1 MYYKHAWVVAL
12 LALPAVTTPAGAQ
25 QPPSNSPA
33 QTPQYYPPPGGYQP
47 TPAAPA
53 PQQQQPPPQQP
64 GTYYPPAP
72 PQGYA
77 QPAPNYQ
84 PPPPARNQSPP
95 SYQAPPNYT
104 APSSYQPPAN
114 YQAPPASY
122 PPPAPPYQQATP
134 GYQPQTGYQA
144 PQSYQPPPGYQ
155 AAPANLPAP
164 ASQPAM
170 SYAPQA
176 NQQMP
181 RGAAEDQ
188 PAPYHVHRDRR
199 NGHDHV
205 YPDRGSVV
213 HAPPHGALVVNY
225 AGVSYRFHDGV
236 WYEPRG
242 PAFMV
247 VTPPIG
253 LLVQTLPAFAS
264 PVPSGMET
272 LLYANEIYYRPRPDI
287 GGYEVVNDP
296 QEESAPSA
304 ETAEAPAAT
313 PLPAALPVATA
324 ATAAVPAAPLLP
336 PTGMVPAAPIASAAP
351 IAPAAPSVS
360 TTLASAAAQPTVWV
374 AAAPMKGQTPDQ
386 QARDR
391 YDCYQFAVAQT
402 GFDPLRASGGV
413 PTDQAA
419 DRKAAYER
427 AQSACFDGR
436 GYSVR

>member
-1 MYYKHAWVVAL
+1 
-12 LALPAVTTPAGAQ
+12 
-25 QPPSNSPA
+25 
-33 QTPQYYPPPGGYQP
+33 
-47 TPAAPA
+47 
-53 PQQQQPPPQQP
+53 
-64 GTYYPPAP
+64 
-72 PQGYA
+72 
-77 QPAPNYQ
+77 
-84 PPPPARNQSPP
+84 
-95 SYQAPPNYT
+95 
-104 APSSYQPPAN
+104 
-114 YQAPPASY
+114 
-122 PPPAPPYQQATP
+122 
-134 GYQPQTGYQA
+134 
-144 PQSYQPPPGYQ
+144 
-155 AAPANLPAP
+155 
-164 ASQPAM
+164 
-170 SYAPQA
+170 
-176 NQQMP
+176 
-181 RGAAEDQ
+181 
-188 PAPYHVHRDRR
+188 VHRDRR

-272 LLYANEIYYRPRPDI
+272 LFYANEIYYRPRPDI

-296 QEESAPSA
+296 QEESASSL

-324 ATAAVPAAPLLP
+324 AAAAVPAAPVLP
-336 PTGMVPAAPIASAAP
+336 ATAIAPAAPIASAAP

-360 TTLASAAAQPTVWV
+360 TTLASTAAQPAVWV
-374 AAAPMKGQTPDQ
+374 AAAPMKGQTADQ

-427 AQSACFDGR
+427 AQAACFDGR